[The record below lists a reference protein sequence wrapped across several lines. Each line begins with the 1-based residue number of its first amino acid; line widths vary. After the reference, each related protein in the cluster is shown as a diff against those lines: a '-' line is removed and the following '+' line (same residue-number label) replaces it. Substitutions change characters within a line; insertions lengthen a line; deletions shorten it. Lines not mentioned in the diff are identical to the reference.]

1 MTDQDLDPALLNQ
14 SAVTVHVIDD
24 DAEVL
29 ASCGFLLGSLGID
42 AKLWESGK
50 AFLANTDIRQPAIV
64 ISDMMMPAMDGKQIH
79 QQLINTHSPIAFIA
93 LTGRGEIADAVM
105 MLKDGAIDYIEK
117 PMQLPRLQEA
127 LVRAAEDTEQKAF
140 RNHCLML
147 FESLTDKEKQIAH
160 CLIQGKLN
168 KVIADELNIAVRTVE
183 VHRSHVMDKMQAHHL
198 SDLLKKLLL
207 IEPWT

>member
-1 MTDQDLDPALLNQ
+1 
-14 SAVTVHVIDD
+14 
-24 DAEVL
+24 
-29 ASCGFLLGSLGID
+29 
-42 AKLWESGK
+42 
-50 AFLANTDIRQPAIV
+50 
-64 ISDMMMPAMDGKQIH
+64 
-79 QQLINTHSPIAFIA
+79 
-93 LTGRGEIADAVM
+93 
-105 MLKDGAIDYIEK
+105 
-117 PMQLPRLQEA
+117 
-127 LVRAAEDTEQKAF
+127 
-140 RNHCLML
+140 ML